1 MRVPISWLA
10 DHLVDLTIPA
20 EELAARLVVAAVEVD
35 RVTHRGLV
43 LDDGNAEHVVAG
55 LVVEAGKH
63 PNADRLQLCRV
74 DVGEGAPRQIVCGAW
89 NFGAGDT
96 VAVALPGL
104 RMPDGRVLE
113 PARLRGET
121 SNGMIL
127 SERELELS
135 DAHDG
140 ILVLDDGYGPGEP
153 LAARL
158 PLTDEVL
165 ELEVGSNRSDLLSV
179 RGIAREVST
188 LFGVPMRPL
197 DEREPATAGRPT
209 IEWVRVATDEPDL
222 CPRFTARVFDGVTI
236 GPSPLWL
243 KARLS
248 AAGIRPISNV
258 VDVTNHV
265 MHDLG
270 NPLHAYDHARVAGG
284 ELRARRARPG
294 ETLTT
299 LDGKVRALDPSMLV
313 IADGDGPSGIAG
325 IMGGADSEIGDDTT
339 TVVLEAA
346 NFTRAQVM
354 RTSRRLGLRTE
365 GSNRWEKGVDPHLA
379 PIASR
384 AAARLLLEVAG
395 GTQAPDPLD
404 VSTALP
410 ERAHLHLRQAQVPR
424 ITGVDVPR
432 DDAVRILDGLGFE
445 PQAAGDG
452 IDVRV
457 PTWRWL
463 DVTREIDLVEE
474 VIRIHGLER
483 VPSTLPAGA
492 RTGGLTRSQRLRR
505 LLADA
510 ACGAGLDEAQ
520 TVSLVA
526 EDWAERLGLAPD
538 DPRRR
543 AVVIT
548 NPPSAEHARM
558 RPLLLPGLLDAVARN
573 VSLGRDDVGL
583 FEVAHVFHH
592 REDGP
597 LVDEPWTLGAL
608 LHGHLGGAGWRGP
621 GVLVS
626 FFAARGVLD
635 VVLGAV
641 GLEAEIVRA
650 DRGDGFLHP
659 GRAGRV
665 LVNGADVGWI
675 GELHPALAEP
685 RRLGVTAGFE
695 IDIDALEAR
704 LPSQLVAE
712 PVPDQPPLRQDIAV
726 VVADEHPA
734 AAVVGAALEA
744 GGELLQDVEL
754 FDVYRDAAVL
764 GPGRRSLALRL
775 TFQAPDRTLSDDEV
789 RPVRE
794 RIVEV
799 LAERVGATLR
809 A

>member
-1 MRVPISWLA
+1 MSWLA
-10 DHLVDLTIPA
+10 DHLVELSIPA
-20 EELAARLVVAAVEVD
+20 DELAARLVVAAVEVD
-35 RVTHRGLV
+35 RVTRRGLA
-43 LDDGNAEHVVAG
+43 LDDGNSERVVAG
-55 LVVEAGKH
+55 LVVHAGPH

-74 DVGEGAPRQIVCGAW
+74 DVGEGEPRQIVCGAW
-89 NFGAGDT
+89 NFAAGDT

-135 DAHDG
+135 DTHDG
-140 ILVLDDGYGPGEP
+140 ILVLNGDYAPGEP

-158 PLTDEVL
+158 PHTDEVL
-165 ELEVGSNRSDLLSV
+165 ELEVGSNRSDLLSI

-188 LFGVPMRPL
+188 LFGVPMRSL
-197 DEREPATAGRPT
+197 DEREPPAEGDRPT
-209 IEWVRVATDEPDL
+209 IDWVRVATDEPEL
-222 CPRFTARVFDGVTI
+222 CPRFTARVIAGVKI

-243 KARLS
+243 KARLT
-248 AAGIRPISNV
+248 AAGIRPVSNV
-258 VDVTNHV
+258 VDVTNYV

-299 LDGKVRALDPSMLV
+299 LDGKVRELDPSMLV
-313 IADGDGPSGIAG
+313 IADADGPSGIAG

-339 TVVLEAA
+339 IVVLEAA

-354 RTSRRLGLRTE
+354 RTSRKLGLRTE
-365 GSNRWEKGVDPHLA
+365 GSNRWEKGVDPYLA
-379 PIASR
+379 PVASR

-395 GTQAPDPLD
+395 GKLAPDPID
-404 VSTALP
+404 VCARLP
-410 ERAHLHLRQAQVPR
+410 ERAQLHLRLDQVPR
-424 ITGVDVPR
+424 ITAVDVPR
-432 DDAVRILDGLGFE
+432 DDAVRIFDGLGFE
-445 PQAAGDG
+445 PRPAGDG
-452 IDVRV
+452 IDVQV

-474 VIRIHGLER
+474 VIRVYGLER
-483 VPSTLPAGA
+483 VPSTLPSGA
-492 RTGGLTRSQRLRR
+492 RTGGLNRGQRLRR

-520 TVSLVA
+520 TVALVA
-526 EDWAERLGLAPD
+526 EDWADRLGLAPD

-543 AVVIT
+543 AVEIT
-548 NPPSAEHARM
+548 NPLSSEHARM
-558 RPLLLPGLLDAVARN
+558 RPLLLTGLVEAVARN
-573 VSLGRDDVGL
+573 VALGRDDVAL
-583 FEVAHVFHH
+583 FELAHVFHH

-597 LVDEPWTLGAL
+597 LADEPWTLGAL
-608 LHGHLGGAGWRGP
+608 LHGHLGGTGWRGA
-621 GVLVS
+621 GVPAS

-635 VVLGAV
+635 AVVSAV
-641 GLEAEIVRA
+641 GLEVTVV
-650 DRGDGFLHP
+650 RGDGGDAFLHP

-665 LVNGADVGWI
+665 LVNGVDVGWI
-675 GELHPALAEP
+675 GELHPTLAER

-695 IDIDALEAR
+695 IDADALEAQ
-704 LPSQLVAE
+704 LPERPVARA
-712 PVPDQPPLRQDIAV
+712 VPDQPPLRQDVAV

-734 AAVVGAALEA
+734 AEVAAAAREA
-744 GGELLQDVEL
+744 GGELLEDAQL
-754 FDVYRDAAVL
+754 FDVYRDEAVL
-764 GPGRRSLALRL
+764 GAGRRSLALRL

-794 RIVEV
+794 RIVQA
-799 LAERVGATLR
+799 LAERFRAELR
-809 A
+809 G